1 MSKLHVKT
9 GDTVMVLSGNS
20 KGKTGKVLATSPKE
34 GKIIVEGCNMITKH
48 LKPRRQGQQ
57 GGKIK
62 AEAAMYACKALPVCS
77 KCNKATRVAHS
88 IVDDKK
94 VRTCKKCGAQL

>member
-1 MSKLHVKT
+1 MDKLHIKT
-9 GDTVMVLSGNS
+9 GDNVMVLSGNS

-57 GGKIK
+57 GGKIE
-62 AEAAMYACKALPVCS
+62 AEAAMYACKALPICP
-77 KCNKATRVAHS
+77 KCNKTTRVAHT
-88 IVDDKK
+88 INDGKK
-94 VRTCKKCGAQL
+94 TRNGKKCGAQF